1 MHTVSIHDTPSALR
15 LTIGVFGRTN
25 SGKSSLINALCGQD
39 VSLVSHIS
47 GTTTDP
53 VSKPIEIYPL
63 GPCILL
69 DTPGMGDDTAL
80 GELRMNRTLSAMDKT
95 HIALMVLTDTDEYKA
110 EKEILEELNKRKIPV
125 ILVLNQI
132 DRISSPDAVKAQIEK
147 EFGMAPVLVSAYHKT
162 GLSALREQLVKKA
175 PETMENESI
184 TAHLNVENQRVLL
197 VMPQDL
203 QAPKGRLIM
212 PQVQVIRDL
221 LDNGAMVSCVTVE
234 KLPFALENGTFDLII
249 TDSQVFPLVY
259 AQKPEK
265 ARLTSF
271 SVLLAR
277 YKGDI
282 DAYVKGAKIARNLKA
297 GDRVLIAEACSHQPL
312 DGDIGRVKIPNLIH
326 RKINPDISVEVVA
339 GQDFPAD
346 LSPYALV
353 IHCGGCMFN
362 RRQVL
367 SRVMRAVEQNV
378 PITNY
383 GIFLAEMAD
392 ILDKITI

>member
-1 MHTVSIHDTPSALR
+1 MHTVSMHDTPSALR

-80 GELRMNRTLSAMDKT
+80 GELRMSRTLSAMDKT
-95 HIALMVLTDTDEYKA
+95 HIAIIVLTDTDDYKE
-110 EKEILEELNKRKIPV
+110 EKEILEQLKTRKIPAL
-125 ILVLNQI
+125 LVLNQI
-132 DRISSPDAVKAQIEK
+132 DRIPSPDAAKARIEK
-147 EFGMAPVLVSAYHKT
+147 DLGMSPVLVSAYHKT
-162 GLSALREQLVKKA
+162 GLPALREQLVKKA

-184 TAHLNVENQRVLL
+184 TAHLGVENQRVLL

-221 LDNGAMVSCVTVE
+221 LDNGAMVSCITIE

-249 TDSQVFPLVY
+249 TDSQVFPQVY
-259 AQKPEK
+259 AQKPENT
-265 ARLTSF
+265 RLSSF

-297 GDRVLIAEACSHQPL
+297 GDKVLIAEACSHQPL

-326 RKINPDISVEVVA
+326 QKINPDISVEVVA

-383 GIFLAEMAD
+383 GIFLAEMAG